1 MTDPVLRRVQCSATL
16 YVEVAGD
23 GLSLARLVV
32 DIPVSGPSVIV
43 ANLFEH
49 FDDDHGDAWEAPAP
63 EVEADAAEALA
74 FFPRLVEATTTREEV
89 A

>member
-1 MTDPVLRRVQCSATL
+1 MSDPVLRRIQCVATL
-16 YVEVAGD
+16 YLEAEAD

-32 DIPVSGPSVIV
+32 DVALPDPSVIV
-43 ANLFEH
+43 ANLPES
-49 FDDDHGDAWEAPAP
+49 FDQDHGDAWEAPAP

-74 FFPRLVEATTTREEV
+74 FFPRLVQITDTRGEV